1 MGNNQF
7 WDDLAGQTAIV
18 GGASKGLGRCIASEL
33 VIRGM
38 LPYELFTAGVN
49 FIQGA
54 NVYLLAR
61 GKSSLDTALANLK
74 PLCHNGSQWIRTHAL
89 DLGDSTQV
97 DKFIASL
104 TDLPTI
110 LFCVAGG
117 AAEEMGFIADLTAA
131 QLRTCFTK
139 NYFSAAFITQA
150 LLRRWIKKDI
160 SSNSTPHHV
169 ILTGSTAALVAIP
182 GYGAYTPTKTA
193 LRALADTLRQEAMMY
208 PQDIHIHCSLPG
220 TIFTDTF
227 YEEQETKPALTKQLE
242 GSDDFK
248 DGLTAEEVASRI
260 MDGLSKDEF
269 LIPVDFQTTLLINN
283 MRGPSPPNHGLLDW
297 VLGFL
302 ASLIMPFIR
311 ISMDRQSKAYYK
323 PVTK

>member
-1 MGNNQF
+1 MGTNQF

-18 GGASKGLGRCIASEL
+18 GGATKGLGLCIASEL
-33 VIRGM
+33 VIRG
-38 LPYELFTAGVN
+38 
-49 FIQGA
+49 A
-54 NVYLLAR
+54 NVYLLGR
-61 GKSSLDTALANLK
+61 GISSLDTALANLE
-74 PLCHNGSQWIRTHAL
+74 PLCHNQSQWIRTHAL
-89 DLGDSTQV
+89 DLGDPIQV

-117 AAEEMGFIADLTAA
+117 AAQEMGFIADLTAD

-150 LLRRWIKKDI
+150 LLRRWIKECG
-160 SSNSTPHHV
+160 SSQSTPHH
-169 ILTGSTAALVAIP
+169 IIFTSSTAALLAIP

-193 LRALADTLRQEAMMY
+193 LRALGDTLRQEAMMY
-208 PQDIHIHCSLPG
+208 PQDIHVHCSLPG

-227 YEEQETKPALTKQLE
+227 YEEQKTKPALTKQIE
-242 GSDDFK
+242 GSDDPK
-248 DGLTAEEVASRI
+248 DGLTAEDVASRI
-260 MDGLSKDEF
+260 MHGLRKNEF
-269 LIPVDFQTTLLINN
+269 LIPVDFQTRLLANN

-297 VLGFL
+297 LLGFL
-302 ASLIMPFIR
+302 ASLVMPFVR
-311 ISMDRQSKAYYK
+311 ISMDRQSKASCK